1 MVLKHN
7 LKCVKNGNIFVC
19 NDIMDIIC
27 NIHKTLLLLCLKS
40 PNAFKMKCREIT
52 AVIRSM

>member
-7 LKCVKNGNIFVC
+7 LKCVKKGNILLC

-27 NIHKTLLLLCLKS
+27 NIHKNLLLLCLKS